1 MTTQSSLSCSYST
14 SGKETGN
21 KEQLVTQSSH
31 AGVTIVHLYSHLYI
45 LDIYY
50 EAFEA
55 LILFLISLQT
65 FCDTPVHYLNNNV
78 KQKADRLIK

>member
-1 MTTQSSLSCSYST
+1 MTTQSSVSCSYST

-21 KEQLVTQSSH
+21 NEQLVTQSSH
-31 AGVTIVHLYSHLYI
+31 AGVKVVRLYSHLYI
-45 LDIYY
+45 LAIYH

-55 LILFLISLQT
+55 LSLFLIDLQT
-65 FCDTPVHYLNNNV
+65 FCNTPVHYLNNNV